1 MVGYTDGRLVGAR
14 QAKPGARVHLPTC
27 AISHTTCQVISAPK
41 HCAES
46 RLVCVLDTFNH
57 GSDAWNQLE
66 YLDSLLEKGYALRFL
81 LLFVGCRRAI
91 IVSVPSVSLRKHSRI
106 SLEYARNNEQFP
118 LKRKILPMLQ
128 LTRIA
133 VINLKLTYL
142 K

>member
-1 MVGYTDGRLVGAR
+1 M
-14 QAKPGARVHLPTC
+14 
-27 AISHTTCQVISAPK
+27 
-41 HCAES
+41 
-46 RLVCVLDTFNH
+46 CVLDTFNH

-91 IVSVPSVSLRKHSRI
+91 LRKHSRI